1 MCSKPYTNYEQRRI
15 QKIQKAVLYI
25 FLRRISIQIIQNV
38 KENGVAAV
46 PTANPSPKSAHDGDS
61 REKINFG
68 FSSQFY
74 SNF

>member
-1 MCSKPYTNYEQRRI
+1 M
-15 QKIQKAVLYI
+15 LYI
-25 FLRRISIQIIQNV
+25 FLRRISVQIIQNV
-38 KENGVAAV
+38 KEKGVATV
-46 PTANPSPKSAHDGDS
+46 PTANPSQKSAHDGDS